1 MLQDLVEQ
9 LVQLEEEALIRLEP
23 PPIPKHEI
31 IFWTSAD
38 PHSSQTTS
46 LSLPGETRR
55 SNLFPHFLH
64 VYSYKGISSLFYRN
78 SPSRSTGRAERSVMS
93 TEAIP
98 ESPPGPGK
106 MKGGSP
112 YLTSA
117 MASISTLTSRGS
129 RATWTAAR
137 AGLGALKNSA

>member
-1 MLQDLVEQ
+1 MINYPIKISIGGPKRKSPKPSFREAQWQVLQDLAEQ

-23 PPIPKHEI
+23 PPMPKHEI

-93 TEAIP
+93 TEL
-98 ESPPGPGK
+98 SPNP
-106 MKGGSP
+106 
-112 YLTSA
+112 L
-117 MASISTLTSRGS
+117 RG
-129 RATWTAAR
+129 RAR
-137 AGLGALKNSA
+137 